1 MDISILKTRID
12 ALKKLFSDPIQDTI
26 GFRELIILR
35 YSQSVLNELE
45 KIIYDKK
52 NSGELSGNLQ
62 NFLSKN
68 WEFVKGNLLC
78 YTALPRHDITELLCD
93 IAEWIAESKLEHGGP
108 LTAINILMPTVHCD
122 SLDPKLYPNLDEID
136 LKKVIQTHIL
146 GENHHYLVPISL
158 LIKGEKG
165 ENRPYLVLI
174 SLLNR
179 VKKNED
185 EPNAKISNPY
195 FDVFFHEENSA
206 LSPVFLNDKEI
217 ERLFTHSDATKAMAN
232 AIRHYQFSINESS
245 LFKQLQ
251 ILIRGLELNSIR
263 GMGKEESAAIGGYNA
278 LIAFMDFWHLLSNKL
293 DTIPPALVKEINF
306 IQQLTTDPEQNTKYR
321 IETCLATRR
330 DELFK
335 KIACHEEILNTIT
348 LSDEKKGNLTTEYL
362 QQLKRSV
369 DNLASHLQNGRNGSY
384 VGQDQLGITT
394 AVFTALK
401 IPLNLF
407 NYETVALVLKKVALE
422 EVPAFCA
429 LKEVR
434 EKMIAIFSSLD
445 DFILLSDLLNNTL
458 FALFLHALRQQFQE
472 QIQSSRHLLMAL
484 NHINPNHYVAVYEA
498 LQEKLPLIVKDA
510 YGFSAILKVLS
521 SYRRT
526 TMYQAFKKSFVRMIH
541 NTEDFLTLYLSL
553 EPTQQTILY
562 QSLQGHWQSIIQ
574 TNHEFYRIFSHL
586 STEKKAMLYES
597 FQERLTWLIKDSN
610 DFLTLYSALESI
622 QQIALCIALKNH
634 WRSILK
640 TASEFS
646 KLLRYLSPIQKIALY
661 DAFKTQLPL
670 LIKNKNDFLSVY
682 SGLESNQQIA
692 LCRSLQE
699 HWHSIIKAAD
709 EFAEIIFY
717 LSAEQKIILYDTF
730 KAQLPALV
738 KHSKDFRILISYLD
752 YSQCTNLCCSL
763 KEHWSSIIKNTSDLC
778 ALFKHLPFE
787 KYGAER
793 IWICTSLKG
802 AQWSNIINNA
812 VNLSRLLIYL
822 QPTEQVLVFA
832 SLQTHWDSILK
843 NPEDFNQVISSLE
856 ADERSILCGYL
867 EAHWPSLIK
876 NPRDFIQIFYTLEFH
891 QRAALCESFQ
901 THWPTII
908 KTTEHLYLLNHLTQ
922 TERKRV
928 CVSLAEHWSSLIK
941 NINDFQCVAS
951 YLDTDQFAN
960 LCTAL
965 KERWSC
971 LIKNKSDLEIVLCS
985 IDTLKK
991 EILLHALKEPLP
1003 ITKNLDKPSQT
1014 VHCSVPKP
1022 STSKLFSRIFQP
1034 EKRHYFDQLFYSAP
1048 RP

>member
-1 MDISILKTRID
+1 MDISILKARID

-52 NSGELSGNLQ
+52 NSGALSGNLQ

-93 IAEWIAESKLEHGGP
+93 IAEWIAASKPEHGGP
-108 LTAINILMPTVHCD
+108 PTAINSLMPTVRCD
-122 SLDPKLYPNLDEID
+122 SLDLKLYPNLDEID

-146 GENHHYLVPISL
+146 AENHHYLVPISL
-158 LIKGEKG
+158 L
-165 ENRPYLVLI
+165 
-174 SLLNR
+174 NR
-179 VKKNED
+179 VEKNED

-206 LSPVFLNDKEI
+206 LSPVFLSDKEM
-217 ERLFTHSDATKAMAN
+217 ERLFAHSDATKAMAN
-232 AIRHYQFSINESS
+232 AIRHYQLSINQSS
-245 LFKQLQ
+245 LLKQLQ
-251 ILIRGLELNSIR
+251 ILIHGLELNSVR
-263 GMGKEESAAIGGYNA
+263 GMGKEKSAAIGGYNA

-306 IQQLTTDPEQNTKYR
+306 IRQLTTDPEQNTRCR
-321 IETCLATRR
+321 IKTCLAMRR

-335 KIACHEEILNTIT
+335 KIAGHEEILNTIT
-348 LSDEKKGNLTTEYL
+348 ISDEKKENLTRKYIAQFEE
-362 QQLKRSV
+362 SV
-369 DNLASHLQNGRNGSY
+369 NNLASYLQNGSY

-394 AVFTALK
+394 AVFTALE

-407 NYETVALVLKKVALE
+407 DYETVALVLKEVALE

-445 DFILLSDLLNNTL
+445 DFILLSDLLNDTL
-458 FALFLHALRQQFQE
+458 FALFLNALRQRFQE
-472 QIQSSRHLLMAL
+472 QIQSSRHLLTAL
-484 NHINPNHYVAVYEA
+484 NHINPNHYAAVYEA
-498 LQEKLPLIVKDA
+498 LQEKLPLIVQDA
-510 YGFSAILKVLS
+510 HGFSAILKVLS
-521 SYRRT
+521 SHRKTAMCR
-526 TMYQAFKKSFVRMIH
+526 AFKESFVRMIH

-553 EPTQQTILY
+553 EPTQQTMLY
-562 QSLQGHWQSIIQ
+562 QSLQDRWQSIIQ

-586 STEKKAMLYES
+586 SAEKKAMLYEI

-610 DFLTLYSALESI
+610 DFLTLHSALEST
-622 QQIALCIALKNH
+622 QQIALCIALKKQ
-634 WRSILK
+634 WP
-640 TASEFS
+640 F
-646 KLLRYLSPIQKIALY
+646 
-661 DAFKTQLPL
+661 
-670 LIKNKNDFLSVY
+670 LIKTPFELSKVFLRLSSDQKAVLYEIFQERLVSMIQNKSDFFNIYFCLAST
-682 SGLESNQQIA
+682 QQIA
-692 LCRSLQE
+692 LCN
-699 HWHSIIKAAD
+699 A
-709 EFAEIIFY
+709 
-717 LSAEQKIILYDTF
+717 
-730 KAQLPALV
+730 
-738 KHSKDFRILISYLD
+738 
-752 YSQCTNLCCSL
+752 L
-763 KEHWSSIIKNTSDLC
+763 KEHWYSIIKTAYDFSEVLFC
-778 ALFKHLPFE
+778 LSLAQRIALYEALQ
-787 KYGAER
+787 GQL
-793 IWICTSLKG
+793 TSLVNTAKDFEVIIVYLSDP
-802 AQWSNIINNA
+802 QRTTLCRSLSERWSTLIENTHDFYLILRYLAPEEHILLHKALKARWSTLIKNARDLSEILFSLNSKEQSSVYQALQAHWSLIIK
-812 VNLSRLLIYL
+812 
-822 QPTEQVLVFA
+822 T
-832 SLQTHWDSILK
+832 
-843 NPEDFNQVISSLE
+843 PEDFKQVFYSLE
-856 ADERSILCGYL
+856 
-867 EAHWPSLIK
+867 
-876 NPRDFIQIFYTLEFH
+876 FY
-891 QRAALCESFQ
+891 QRAALCESFK

-965 KERWSC
+965 KEHWSC
-971 LIKNKSDLEIVLCS
+971 LIKNKSDLEMILCS

-991 EILLHALKEPLP
+991 EILLHALKEPFP
-1003 ITKNLDKPSQT
+1003 ITKNLDKPSQA
-1014 VHCSVPKP
+1014 VHFSVPKP

-1034 EKRHYFDQLFYSAP
+1034 EKQHYFGQRFHSAP
-1048 RP
+1048 RS